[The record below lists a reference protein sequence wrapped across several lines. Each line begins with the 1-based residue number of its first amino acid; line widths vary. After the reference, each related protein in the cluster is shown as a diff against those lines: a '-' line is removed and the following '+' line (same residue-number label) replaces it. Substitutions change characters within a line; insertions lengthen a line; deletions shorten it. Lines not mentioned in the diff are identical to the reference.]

1 MFRQSTRLAALF
13 MQRRSAKY
21 LEDIVDATVF
31 IIDTTRDVDQ
41 ESYRVNRVL
50 RNAVERNFEIIGEAV
65 RRLSDS
71 DPNTAKRLGDYREI
85 IDFRNILIHGY
96 DLIDEQLVWSAIH
109 DHLPNLLL
117 TARNLLAQDPPD

>member
-1 MFRQSTRLAALF
+1 

-21 LEDIVDATVF
+21 LEDIVDAAVF